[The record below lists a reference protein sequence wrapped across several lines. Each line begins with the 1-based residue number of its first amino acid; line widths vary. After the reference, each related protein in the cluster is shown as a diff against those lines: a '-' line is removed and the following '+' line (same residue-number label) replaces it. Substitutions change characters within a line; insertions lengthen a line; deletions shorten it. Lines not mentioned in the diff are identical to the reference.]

1 MKLASSF
8 GRYEEEWKEGDWK
21 VNGEVPVMM
30 ILWGNFLGQSSD
42 AVKRSSRAQRSFGR
56 ARRSHHLALRTP
68 CAPLLL
74 IYSAHGV
81 FRHSLITN
89 PASYRHATPA
99 HTAHQTSCEGFPA
112 AFVTSRSR
120 HGDRLRPISPLYI
133 SGTDRVLARRRGLE
147 HPQPTARV
155 MRYTPCALT
164 STSSLECRGEI
175 RGLLPRW

>member
-30 ILWGNFLGQSSD
+30 ILRGNFLGQSSD
-42 AVKRSSRAQRSFGR
+42 AVKRSSKAQRSFGR
-56 ARRSHHLALRTP
+56 ARRSHHLPPHAL
-68 CAPLLL
+68 CSSSLDLFF
-74 IYSAHGV
+74 SWG

-99 HTAHQTSCEGFPA
+99 HTAHQASCEGFPA
-112 AFVTSRSR
+112 ALVTSRSR
-120 HGDRLRPISPLYI
+120 HGDRLCPISPLYI
-133 SGTDRVLARRRGLE
+133 SGTDRVLARRGGLE

-155 MRYTPCALT
+155 VRYTPCALT